1 MFWKMICFDVVEFD
15 LPIPSLSFLSFPFS
29 TNPEQLY
36 LYSKDVPLDLDF
48 DIVNVESKCLSD
60 ILEELKLKN

>member
-1 MFWKMICFDVVEFD
+1 MISFDVAEFD
-15 LPIPSLSFLSFPFS
+15 LPIPSPSLLSFPFS

-48 DIVNVESKCLSD
+48 DIGNVETQFD
-60 ILEELKLKN
+60 